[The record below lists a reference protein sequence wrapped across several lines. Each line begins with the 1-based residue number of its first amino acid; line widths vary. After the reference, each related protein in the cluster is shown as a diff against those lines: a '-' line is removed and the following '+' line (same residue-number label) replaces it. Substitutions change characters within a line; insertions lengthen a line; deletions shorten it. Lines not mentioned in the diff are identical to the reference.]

1 MNNVRRVVVVRHG
14 ESTFNAEIASLN
26 IPTGRPFVYEL
37 DDQLRPLGRTY
48 LCADPAT
55 SGGRQ

>member
-26 IPTGRPFVYEL
+26 IPTGQPFVYEL
-37 DDQLRPLGRTY
+37 DDQLRPLTRSY
-48 LCADPAT
+48 LSPDLAT
-55 SGGRQ
+55 SSGRQ